1 MAEKIETSKKQL
13 TFRGKTIDELKTLET
28 REFAKHLKSRTRRAV
43 LRQFQEIENF
53 VNRAKRKLEKNK
65 PVRTHK
71 RTIII
76 VPQMVGMK
84 IQVYNGKEFIPVEIT
99 IQMLGHRLGE
109 FSMTRAKIKHS
120 SSGVGATK
128 GSKAKAKK

>member
-1 MAEKIETSKKQL
+1 MEKIETSKKQL

-53 VNRAKRKLEKNK
+53 VIRAKKKMEKNK
-65 PVRTHK
+65 PIRTHK

-84 IQVYNGKEFIPVEIT
+84 VQTYNGKEFVPVEIT

-109 FSMTRAKIKHS
+109 FSMTRAKIKHT
-120 SSGVGATK
+120 GAGIGASK
-128 GSKAKAKK
+128 GSKMKAKK